1 VRHGEVHNPKDIV
14 YVRLPRFRLSEKG
27 RREAEITAR
36 FLKREPISVIYC
48 SPMLRARQT
57 AQIIGAYHPQA
68 PIHIAKYLNEIQ
80 TAYQGTSRDEVSKI
94 DWNFYD
100 NRLQESDET
109 REQVL
114 ARVQKQLRLTLR
126 RHAGQKVVWVAHGD
140 LVIMTTL
147 WAKGMPLSALQNFK
161 GANYIGHGS
170 ITKFVFDGEHELPV
184 SVEYFDPPKEE
195 A

>member
-1 VRHGEVHNPKDIV
+1 MLVALRELPEVGACHSFDGV
-14 YVRLPRFRLSEKG
+14 QRFVDDHTQLRLLDCQPH
-27 RREAEITAR
+27 
-36 FLKREPISVIYC
+36 
-48 SPMLRARQT
+48 RQT

-140 LVIMTTL
+140 LVIMT
-147 WAKGMPLSALQNFK
+147 AK
-161 GANYIGHGS
+161 
-170 ITKFVFDGEHELPV
+170 
-184 SVEYFDPPKEE
+184 
-195 A
+195 